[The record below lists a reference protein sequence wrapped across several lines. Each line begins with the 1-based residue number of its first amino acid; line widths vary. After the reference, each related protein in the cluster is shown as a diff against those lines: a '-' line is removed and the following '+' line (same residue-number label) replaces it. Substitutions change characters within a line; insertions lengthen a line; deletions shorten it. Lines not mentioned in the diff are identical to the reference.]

1 MKPSIRP
8 IPVVLMLG
16 ALGCASAPPPPV
28 VASVPPPAP
37 AKAAQDPTDTE
48 PPSEPPPPPPAST
61 PKVFGFRD
69 FLSIAGV
76 RAGATLDDVEAA
88 WGNGEREEDKIWYK
102 DGPTVSAMPSGGL
115 MIDIHLG
122 AADWVKQH
130 ANGPLSIW
138 GKTCE
143 EAAAALDF
151 TDSVGGYTTCKHY
164 EQDLFLDVTLMCG
177 SGRVTTIAVVWYPFS
192 PASAFN
198 PLPPDHC
205 H

>member
-1 MKPSIRP
+1 
-8 IPVVLMLG
+8 MLG
-16 ALGCASAPPPPV
+16 ALGCASAPPPPQA
-28 VASVPPPAP
+28 ASSPSPANATDTQKDPPAE
-37 AKAAQDPTDTE
+37 AKAAE
-48 PPSEPPPPPPAST
+48 SASPLPEAK

-88 WGNGEREEDKIWYK
+88 WGKGERRGDKLRYE
-102 DGPTVSAMPSGGL
+102 DGPTVSVMPSGGL
-115 MIDIHLG
+115 MIDIHVG
-122 AADWVKQH
+122 AEGWVKRH

-151 TDSVGGYTTCKHY
+151 TDVVGAYTTCKHY
-164 EQDLFLDVTLMCG
+164 EKDLFLDVTLMC
-177 SGRVTTIAVVWYPFS
+177 SQGRVGTVAVVWYPFD
-192 PASAFN
+192 PNDAVN

-205 H
+205 N